1 MVLVGILLVDDNPS
15 YWLLLVDGDH
25 LVDVNPKSPMFAVT
39 HQDVEEVI
47 VIISYYS
54 EHLVVVVQF
63 IFRGVLVVL
72 HTAYFTGPYMCG
84 ESCFELRLWSFN
96 LLQLTLSFFE
106 KSSNLLSD
114 FLRLELVVR
123 NLISQKFSIS

>member
-1 MVLVGILLVDDNPS
+1 VVLVGILLVDDNPS

-63 IFRGVLVVL
+63 IFTWMYVVL
-72 HTAYFTGPYMCG
+72 STAYFFWLNMSS
-84 ESCFELRLWSFN
+84 ESRFEF
-96 LLQLTLSFFE
+96 
-106 KSSNLLSD
+106 
-114 FLRLELVVR
+114 
-123 NLISQKFSIS
+123 